1 MSRLAAIS
9 KPTLH
14 QTLYT
19 HACTSY
25 QIFSW
30 KIIQVS
36 DLEKLLLDARAEH
49 NLAMFLYLSRNGDR
63 AKSQL
68 EGNTLRS
75 APIAGTSLIL

>member
-14 QTLYT
+14 QTLYK

-49 NLAMFLYLSRNGDR
+49 LAMFLYLSRDGDR
-63 AKSQL
+63 AKTQL
-68 EGNTLRS
+68 QGNRLRS
-75 APIAGTSLIL
+75 APIAGTSLI